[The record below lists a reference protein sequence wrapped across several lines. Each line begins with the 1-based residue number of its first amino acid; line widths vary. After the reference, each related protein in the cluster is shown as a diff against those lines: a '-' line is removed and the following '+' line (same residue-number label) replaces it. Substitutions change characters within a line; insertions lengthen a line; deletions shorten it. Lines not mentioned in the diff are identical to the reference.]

1 MPPMDNSKFH
11 KQVVHHKKGE
21 GYDQQYDPIAQMTK
35 ERFTRA
41 REWRRQD
48 MIGQFSVEQTLWNCY
63 NQYHSIPE
71 ACDADLAE
79 RINTDV
85 RISLTKHKVDTL
97 VAWTRDLLGTTNTS
111 PFVVEP
117 TPIPDLS
124 EAAKMQVVAK
134 MRSKILSGYE
144 GTPEQ
149 IFEMA
154 RQLKA
159 EQLAEEVKIAQNAS
173 MHMQKLIDDQ
183 LIEGGFRNQ
192 IMDFLTNFALY
203 PYAVMV
209 GPMPEMI
216 PVYKWSGNTP
226 RASYKPI
233 LRTYNVSPFD
243 YYWSPDTYQ
252 AGKGTYDIIR
262 IRMTKMSLL
271 QCAGLNG
278 FIKENVINAVRHF
291 DNPDNSLDWLSQN
304 PDKDKQPI
312 KRWPNDE
319 SIDLLV
325 HYGAISGKELRRY
338 GMTGVDDNAFYE
350 CQATVLGSWT
360 IRLLLNPNPDM
371 SARPIYS
378 SSYQRAPGKMA
389 GYGIGQIM
397 RDIERSFMAAY
408 RGLIE
413 NIGFSAAPIGEV
425 DYTRIQRYMS
435 DEQLGE
441 LMSATVIPTDPDMT
455 GGGRPAHYF
464 HNVPNISGQLI
475 GVMQYFTELADRHTG
490 IPAAMS
496 GQPVGTG
503 ANRTFRGIMALYG
516 NALKGV
522 QSAMINLDREL
533 FEPLGKSYFA
543 YNMRYS
549 KDPLIKGD
557 AMVRARGT
565 EGLLQK
571 EIDKQNSLE
580 NLQMIAQLSQ
590 TGQVDP
596 KVLNWAVTK
605 ALETSG
611 VPLDELGV
619 SVGEPPSMESMGA
632 GFPPAEM
639 AGAPTEPTPTM

>member
-1 MPPMDNSKFH
+1 MATTNF
-11 KQVVHHKKGE
+11 KQQVIHHKKGE
-21 GYDQQYDPIAQMTK
+21 GYDQQYDPIAQMVK

-48 MIGQFSVEQTLWNCY
+48 MIGPFSVEQTLWNCY
-63 NQYHSIPE
+63 NQYHGIPDPM
-71 ACDADLAE
+71 DAELAA
-79 RINTDV
+79 RVNTNV
-85 RISLTKHKVDTL
+85 KLSLTKHKVDTL
-97 VAWTRDLLGTTNTS
+97 VAWTRDLIGNTSNS

-124 EAAKMQVVAK
+124 EAAKMQVIAK
-134 MRSKILSGYE
+134 MRYKLLNGFE
-144 GTPEQ
+144 GSPEQ
-149 IFEMA
+149 VFELA

-159 EQLAEEVKIAQNAS
+159 EQMAEEFRVAQSAS
-173 MHMQKLIDDQ
+173 QNMQKLIDDQ
-183 LIEGGFRNQ
+183 LVEGGFRNQ
-192 IMDFLTNFALY
+192 MMDFLTNFALY

-216 PVYKWSGNTP
+216 PVFKWRGNSPTS
-226 RASYKPI
+226 AYKPI

-262 IRMTKMSLL
+262 IRMTKMNLL

-278 FIKENVINAVRHF
+278 FIRDNVINAVRHF

-325 HYGAISGKELRRY
+325 HYGAISGKELRGY
-338 GMTGVDDNAFYE
+338 GMTGVEDNAFYE

-378 SSYQRAPGKMA
+378 SSYQRVPGKMA
-389 GYGIGQIM
+389 GYGIGQII

-413 NIGFSAAPIGEV
+413 NIGFSSAPMGEV
-425 DYTRIQRYMS
+425 DYGRIQRYMS
-435 DEQLGE
+435 EDQIGE
-441 LMSATVIPTDPDMT
+441 LMSATVIPTDPDMS

-464 HNVPNISGQLI
+464 HNVPNISNQLL

-543 YNMRYS
+543 YNMKYS
-549 KDPLIKGD
+549 KDPAVKGD
-557 AMVRARGT
+557 ALVRARGT

-571 EIDKQNSLE
+571 EIDKQSSLE

-596 KVLNWAVTK
+596 KVLNWAVNK
-605 ALETSG
+605 ALQTSG
-611 VPLDELGV
+611 VPLEELGV
-619 SVGEPPSMESMGA
+619 IAGEPIAPPEAMGQQPTD
-632 GFPPAEM
+632 GGQPPMTGE
-639 AGAPTEPTPTM
+639 TS